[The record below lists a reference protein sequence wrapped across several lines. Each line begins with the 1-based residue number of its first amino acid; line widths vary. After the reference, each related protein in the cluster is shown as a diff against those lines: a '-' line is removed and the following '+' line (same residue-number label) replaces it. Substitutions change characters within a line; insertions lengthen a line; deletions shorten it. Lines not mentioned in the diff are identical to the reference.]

1 MREPSDHATAPQRRD
16 AAQLT
21 ARHALL
27 SSVLRHRLRLEGL
40 LSVTSLAAVRAGLPI
55 AWPDTARV
63 LFATFADE
71 DVPVGARFDRVLREG
86 HGDAAEATPATL
98 IAVTQQWARP
108 FEVVP
113 RGWKS
118 ICLVDFPAGV
128 PAMIA
133 HLPTVDAWH
142 EAPSSL
148 ALCSTAEEASGGDA
162 A

>member
-63 LFATFADE
+63 LFATFADA
-71 DVPVGARFDRVLREG
+71 DVPLGARFDRVLREG
-86 HGDAAEATPATL
+86 HADDFERDPGDPD
-98 IAVTQQWARP
+98 
-108 FEVVP
+108 
-113 RGWKS
+113 RG
-118 ICLVDFPAGV
+118 D
-128 PAMIA
+128 PAMGQA
-133 HLPTVDAWH
+133 VRGRASRLEVDLPRRLPGWSPRDDR
-142 EAPSSL
+142 APADGRRVARGAEL
-148 ALCSTAEEASGGDA
+148 AGAVLDRRGSERR
-162 A
+162 